1 MSKYEIP
8 EPTNFLNTTNE
19 NVLAFLWLSTLI
31 KNIKTTLGSLFL
43 IVLTGTA
50 AFLPLPEAVWLWSF
64 WERCFQEMFSFYFE
78 SMTITSS
85 TTFELKWKC
94 NGFK

>member
-31 KNIKTTLGSLFL
+31 KNLKTILGSLFL
-43 IVLTGTA
+43 IVLTGTT
-50 AFLPLPEAVWLWSF
+50 AFLPLPEAV
-64 WERCFQEMFSFYFE
+64 
-78 SMTITSS
+78 
-85 TTFELKWKC
+85 
-94 NGFK
+94 